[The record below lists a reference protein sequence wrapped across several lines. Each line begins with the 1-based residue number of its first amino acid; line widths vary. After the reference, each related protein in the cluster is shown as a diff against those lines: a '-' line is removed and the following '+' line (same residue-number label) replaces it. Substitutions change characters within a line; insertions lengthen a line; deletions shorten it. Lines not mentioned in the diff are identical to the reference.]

1 MHERKPIFYDQERR
15 RWRRTRL
22 FLELG
27 GAFFTLVLI
36 IFLIDV
42 GRNPELPD
50 ILRPDIHA
58 GLHPF
63 RSHSKKKLAAAGRK
77 RKLAALGKIPQNY
90 DPLRAAFYAGYDPN
104 SLASLQAHYRDIDL
118 LIPET
123 LHSVSPDGTLD
134 VVTPDG
140 KLHPVPPDGRISI
153 VPDPKLLSWMETSG
167 VELPVMGLMNNSD
180 GTVFQTDKLTVMLTS
195 AAARKRLIQTAVLY
209 TQAQKQVGIVLD
221 FESIPDANQEDLTR
235 FVEELGKALH
245 AANLKL
251 MVALPAAD
259 WAYNYKAIAQH
270 SDAIILMNYDQ
281 HWQTSSPGPISAQD
295 WFVTNLRNILKLV
308 PASKLVMG
316 IANYGYDWT
325 AKSKKDPHPVAE
337 PVSFQQ
343 AIVTADESEAGIDF
357 DGDSL
362 NPHYS
367 YEDEDNHVHNVWFL
381 DGLTAYNEL
390 RAAERAGVQGTA
402 LFRLGEEDSSVWDI
416 WNTTHP
422 NDGVRAKLHEVPPG
436 YDLIFEG
443 HGDIIKITATPQN
456 GRRTFDYDSS
466 QDLFTDEEF
475 KSYPLSW
482 RIEQMG
488 AAPHKIALTFDDGPD
503 PRWTPKIL
511 DILEQKHAPATF
523 FVIGEP
529 ANLDAQLIR
538 REYKQG
544 DEVGNHTF
552 THPDFEQVTKERLQ
566 LELNLTE
573 LLLESSLGVKTSLF
587 RPPYGIDHQPE
598 TASEIQ
604 MLPVPQQM
612 GYILVGGRI
621 DPHDWGEANDVPP
634 PPAETIVQR
643 VMRDAGNGKGW
654 NIVLLHDGGGDRSHT
669 VAALPQ
675 IIDGLRAK
683 GFQFV
688 LVSGLLG
695 QTRAQ
700 IMPPLSTRE
709 WLLARADAFIFDVFR
724 LFRTSIAFIFIL
736 GILLVSARAL
746 VIGLLALV
754 EKFRPAPAEHPEYK
768 PQVTVLIPAYNEEAA
783 IVDTVSSA
791 LASSYPHL
799 EVLVVNDGSTD
810 RTADLVEQNFGSDP
824 RVRLLLQPN
833 RGKPSA
839 LNHGLAEAT
848 GEVTVSIDADTVV
861 DPDAIPRFVRHF
873 ADPKV
878 GAVAGNV
885 KVMNRNRWLTRWQ
898 ALEYITSQ
906 NLEKR
911 AFDLLNCIPV
921 VPGAAGAWRTDLL
934 RSCGGFSGETVA
946 EDTDLTLTIRR
957 DGWKILYDEDAI
969 GRTEVPDT
977 IDALIRQRFR
987 WTFGTLQA
995 VWKHRDVTGKP
1006 RYGTLGWIA
1015 IPNIFLFQIILPLVS
1030 PIIDFLF
1037 LLSIAL
1043 WGLAQLRI
1051 AHLPQLWTVQD
1062 VERSLFFFAAFMAI
1076 DFFTCVVAF
1085 ALERHE
1091 DWTLLAPLLIQR
1103 FYYRQMM
1110 YFVLFRALKEA
1121 VRGRPVGWRGVEPHP
1136 PIAPPRAQA
1145 TLAPSANAELSN
1157 SAGSR
1162 TPALASSN
1170 EAQLPNPAG
1179 RNS

>member
-1 MHERKPIFYDQERR
+1 MPERKPIFYDQERR
-15 RWRRTRL
+15 RWRRTRRV
-22 FLELG
+22 LELS
-27 GAFFTLVLI
+27 GALFTIVLI

-50 ILRPDIHA
+50 ILRPDVHA
-58 GLHPF
+58 GLRPF
-63 RSHSKKKLAAAGRK
+63 HSRVKKRPPAVRK
-77 RKLAALGKIPQNY
+77 RKLAALGTIPQNY
-90 DPLRAAFYAGYDPN
+90 DPLRIAFYVPWDPA
-104 SLASLQAHYRDIDL
+104 SLASLQQHYRDIDV

-123 LHSVSPDGTLD
+123 LHSVSADGTLD

-140 KLHPVPPDGRISI
+140 KLHPVPADGRISLT
-153 VPDPKLLSWMETSG
+153 PDPKLASWMQTSG
-167 VELPVMGLMNNSD
+167 VDLPIMGLMNNSD
-180 GTVFQTDKLTVMLTS
+180 GTTFQTDRLTTMMS
-195 AAARKRLIQTAVLY
+195 SPPARKRLIQTAVLY

-221 FESIPDANQEDLTR
+221 FESIPDANQEDLTH
-235 FVEELGKALH
+235 FIEELGRALH

-259 WAYNYKAIAQH
+259 WAYDYKTIAQH
-270 SDAIILMNYDQ
+270 CDAIILMNYDQ
-281 HWQTSSPGPISAQD
+281 HWQTSPPGPISGQD
-295 WFVTNLRNILKLV
+295 WFVTNIRNILKLV
-308 PASKLVMG
+308 PASKLIMG

-325 AKSKKDPHPVAE
+325 AKSKQNPTPVAE
-337 PVSFQQ
+337 PVSFEQ
-343 AIVTADESEAGIDF
+343 AITTADESQSSIEF
-357 DGDSL
+357 DSDSL
-362 NPHYS
+362 EPHYS
-367 YEDEDNHVHNVWFL
+367 YEDENNQVHNVWFM

-390 RAAERAGVQGTA
+390 RVAERAGVQGTA
-402 LFRLGEEDSSVWDI
+402 LFRLGEEDPSIWDI
-416 WNTTHP
+416 WNKTHATLT
-422 NDGVRAKLHEVPPG
+422 DRARLNEVPPG
-436 YDLIFEG
+436 YDIILEG
-443 HGDIIKITATPQN
+443 QGEIWRITATPQN
-456 GRRTFDYDSS
+456 GRRKFDYDPS
-466 QDLFTDEEF
+466 QDLFTDEKF
-475 KSYPLSW
+475 VSYPLSW

-488 AAPHKIALTFDDGPD
+488 YAPHKVALTFDDGPD

-511 DILEQKHAPATF
+511 DVLKEKHVPATF
-523 FVIGEP
+523 FVIGEEG
-529 ANLDAQLIR
+529 NLDSQLIR

-573 LLLESSLGVKTSLF
+573 LLVESSLGVKTTLF

-621 DPHDWGEANDVPP
+621 DPHDWGEVNNVPP
-634 PPAETIVQR
+634 PPAQTIVQR
-643 VMRDAGNGKGW
+643 VVDDAENGKGW
-654 NIVLLHDGGGDRSHT
+654 NIILLHDGGGDRSHT
-669 VAALPQ
+669 VEALPH
-675 IIDGLRAK
+675 IIDDLQAK
-683 GFQFV
+683 GFQFAT
-688 LVSGLLG
+688 VSDLLG
-695 QTRAQ
+695 QTRAEV
-700 IMPPLSTRE
+700 MPPLTTRE
-709 WLLARADAFIFDVFR
+709 WLLARADSFIFDIFR
-724 LFRTSIAFIFIL
+724 MLRMSIAFIFIA

-746 VIGLLALV
+746 IIGVLALV
-754 EKFRPAPAEHPEYK
+754 EKFRPAPQDHPEYK
-768 PQVTVLIPAYNEEAA
+768 PHVSVLIPAYNEEAA
-783 IVDTVSSA
+783 IVDTVGAA
-791 LASSYPHL
+791 LASNYPHL

-810 RTADLVEQNFGSDP
+810 RTAALVQRNFGHDP
-824 RVRLLLQPN
+824 RVRLLMQPN
-833 RGKPSA
+833 RGKPTA
-839 LNHGLAEAT
+839 LNHGLAEAS
-848 GEVTVSIDADTVV
+848 GEILISIDADTIV
-861 DPDAIPRFVRHF
+861 DPDAIPRLVRHF

-885 KVMNRNRWLTRWQ
+885 KVMNRNKWLTRWQ

-921 VPGAAGAWRTDLL
+921 VPGAVGAWRTDLL
-934 RSCGGFSGETVA
+934 RSAGGFSGETVA

-977 IDALIRQRFR
+977 MDALVRQRFR

-1006 RYGTLGWIA
+1006 RYGTLGWVA
-1015 IPNIFLFQIILPLVS
+1015 IPNALLFQILLPLVS
-1030 PIIDFLF
+1030 PVIDFLF
-1037 LLSIAL
+1037 LLSILL
-1043 WGLAQLRI
+1043 WGLAQLQI

-1062 VERSLFFFAAFMAI
+1062 VERSLFFFAIFMAI

-1110 YFVLFRALKEA
+1110 YVVLFRAVKEA
-1121 VRGRPVGWRGVEPHP
+1121 VQGRPVGWRGVEPHP
-1136 PIAPPRAQA
+1136 PSAPPRIPEFG
-1145 TLAPSANAELSN
+1145 TEIPD
-1157 SAGSR
+1157 
-1162 TPALASSN
+1162 
-1170 EAQLPNPAG
+1170 PAG